1 MRDEFEAQTQAE
13 NSLDHLPESGPTHTA
28 EPPKNKPV
36 DELILKDELR
46 SPSQMTKESGY
57 FSNPRST
64 NPSGKLS
71 LLNVS
76 CIEQF
81 SSQNYLRPK
90 ISTLTQLRLARCKFY
105 LQNNTPQTLNEPTNN
120 SKTYQNITAND
131 SPRLSASA
139 LSKTS
144 QRTGQQVSKDKSS
157 FLNNGRAMFGGHQR
171 ASTRRSNSNFL
182 AEVIRPKLF

>member
-13 NSLDHLPESGPTHTA
+13 NSLEDHFPESGPTHMT

-76 CIEQF
+76 CIELF
-81 SSQNYLRPK
+81 NLNSFHLK
-90 ISTLTQLRLARCKFY
+90 I
-105 LQNNTPQTLNEPTNN
+105 
-120 SKTYQNITAND
+120 IW
-131 SPRLSASA
+131 
-139 LSKTS
+139 
-144 QRTGQQVSKDKSS
+144 G
-157 FLNNGRAMFGGHQR
+157 
-171 ASTRRSNSNFL
+171 
-182 AEVIRPKLF
+182 

>member
-13 NSLDHLPESGPTHTA
+13 NSLEDNFPESGPSHITET
-28 EPPKNKPV
+28 PKNKPV

-76 CIEQF
+76 YI
-81 SSQNYLRPK
+81 
-90 ISTLTQLRLARCKFY
+90 
-105 LQNNTPQTLNEPTNN
+105 
-120 SKTYQNITAND
+120 YQRY
-131 SPRLSASA
+131 SR
-139 LSKTS
+139 
-144 QRTGQQVSKDKSS
+144 V
-157 FLNNGRAMFGGHQR
+157 
-171 ASTRRSNSNFL
+171 STRYDRRFL
-182 AEVIRPKLF
+182 SRRFQPPVGAVRFILNQT